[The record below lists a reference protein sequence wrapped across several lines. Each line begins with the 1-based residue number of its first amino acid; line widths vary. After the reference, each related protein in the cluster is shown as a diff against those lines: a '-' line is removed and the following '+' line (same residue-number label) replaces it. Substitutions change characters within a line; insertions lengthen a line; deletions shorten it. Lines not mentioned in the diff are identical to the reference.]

1 MLLHQNLSFGGA
13 EMLVIE
19 IAVGLKKRG
28 HDVMVVTFYD
38 NNPLGVRLTEAGV
51 ALECLYKQGR
61 WDVLVFMWRFL
72 NAVRR
77 FRPDVIYTLMPIPN
91 LVALVG
97 RLAKPGLKLIGGVSI
112 ARLDLRPF
120 DRVTRVS
127 YWLEARLTRFTDLV
141 IANSRAGFDDAI
153 SRGFSQTVMRMVP
166 TGVDTVRYCPDPA
179 ARRRLRSEWGVADG
193 DRLIGLIGRL
203 DPQKDIPTFLAAAAK
218 LASSMDR
225 LRFVVVGDGPTAYRA
240 SLVAQCEQLGISA
253 RTLWVPVRA
262 DIEAV
267 YNALDL
273 MVVSAVA
280 DGLSI
285 ALVQALACGT
295 SAVVTEAGDNG
306 SAIGAWGQLVPPR
319 DPAALADA
327 VKLQLQRL
335 VADGDAI
342 AAGCRRHILKNFS
355 VETMV
360 SNTEA
365 LMFSLSAPSR

>member
-1 MLLHQNLSFGGA
+1 
-13 EMLVIE
+13 
-19 IAVGLKKRG
+19 
-28 HDVMVVTFYD
+28 
-38 NNPLGVRLTEAGV
+38 
-51 ALECLYKQGR
+51 
-61 WDVLVFMWRFL
+61 
-72 NAVRR
+72 
-77 FRPDVIYTLMPIPN
+77 
-91 LVALVG
+91 
-97 RLAKPGLKLIGGVSI
+97 
-112 ARLDLRPF
+112 
-120 DRVTRVS
+120 
-127 YWLEARLTRFTDLV
+127 
-141 IANSRAGFDDAI
+141 
-153 SRGFSQTVMRMVP
+153 
-166 TGVDTVRYCPDPA
+166 
-179 ARRRLRSEWGVADG
+179 
-193 DRLIGLIGRL
+193 
-203 DPQKDIPTFLAAAAK
+203 
-218 LASSMDR
+218 
-225 LRFVVVGDGPTAYRA
+225 
-240 SLVAQCEQLGISA
+240 
-253 RTLWVPVRA
+253 LWVPVRA